1 MNYLKKLNWSG
12 AAIVFALCILAAMT
26 RKQDPNILTSFIVG
40 LIIGV
45 PISILFLFM
54 GKKD

>member
-1 MNYLKKLNWSG
+1 MKYLKKLNWSG
-12 AAIVFALCILAAMT
+12 ALIVFALCIMAAMA
-26 RKQDPNILTSFIVG
+26 RKQDPDILTSFIVG

-45 PISILFLFM
+45 PVSILFLFM